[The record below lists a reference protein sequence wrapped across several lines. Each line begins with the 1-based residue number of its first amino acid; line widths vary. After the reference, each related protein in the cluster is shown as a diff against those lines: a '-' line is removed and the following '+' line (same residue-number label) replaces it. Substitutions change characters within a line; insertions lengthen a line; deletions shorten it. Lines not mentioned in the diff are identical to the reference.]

1 MMKCW
6 RIDRKNKNWQG
17 QSQQSKVPW
26 ARGSWGGKSVSEQ
39 KEPAA
44 ILIGRDTA
52 RLGGEAGA
60 PKA

>member
-1 MMKCW
+1 M
-6 RIDRKNKNWQG
+6 
-17 QSQQSKVPW
+17 
-26 ARGSWGGKSVSEQ
+26 SEQ

-60 PKA
+60 RKASGQEAEGISGSNNHNFFHEAAGEAIWPE